1 MTKVNNG
8 EYEYGGL
15 CVNGFLMLFFLF
27 LLAPA
32 LLAGCVY
39 LVLDKSIAHGSQAFY
54 EIEEYGYRAY
64 KG

>member
-39 LVLDKSIAHGSQAFY
+39 LVAQTDNPDRKSVV
-54 EIEEYGYRAY
+54 
-64 KG
+64 